1 MKNIIFIGMPG
12 AGKSTV
18 GVVIAKMLGYD
29 FIDCDLIIQKQ
40 TGKLLCESIAE
51 LGPLG
56 FLALEDR
63 INSEINVTNSV
74 ISTGGSAIYGE
85 NSMTHFKKIGKVVY
99 LKLSYDSIS
108 KRLGDLTKRG
118 VVLKDGQNLE
128 SAYIERCILCEQY
141 ADIVVECDG
150 LTIEETIE
158 KVKASII

>member
-1 MKNIIFIGMPG
+1 MKNIVMIGMPG

-18 GVVIAKMLGYD
+18 GVVLAKMLGFD
-29 FIDCDLIIQKQ
+29 FVDCDLVIQKE

-63 INSEINVTNSV
+63 INSNINVANSV

-85 NSMTHFKKIGKVVY
+85 NAMAHFKEIGTVVY
-99 LKLSYDSIS
+99 LKLSYDSIT

-128 SAYIERCILCEQY
+128 SAYRERCMLCEQY
-141 ADIVVECDG
+141 ADIIVECDG
-150 LTIEETIE
+150 LSIEETIE
-158 KVKASII
+158 KVKTLVS